1 MIPISFVTVQH
12 ALTQRVLDTDDHVP
26 LLQATLWQASS
37 ACLDHI
43 KVYAVADIPAGWLH
57 TTIPDGFDTDSQ
69 YIPILPASY
78 STDSP
83 KVSQYVIPPGQ
94 LKDAI
99 LLYAGEM
106 WEKRES
112 GEAVPMSPAVL
123 NLLEDLRY
131 PTLQ

>member
-1 MIPISFVTVQH
+1 MIPISFVTVEH

-37 ACLDHI
+37 ACLDHV
-43 KVYAVADIPAGWLH
+43 KVYTVEDIPAGWLH
-57 TTIPDGFDTDSQ
+57 VTIPDGFDTGVE

-94 LKDAI
+94 LKSAI
-99 LLYAGEM
+99 LLHTGDLWENREAGV
-106 WEKRES
+106 
-112 GEAVPMSPAVL
+112 ATPFSPAVL
-123 NLLEDLRY
+123 SLLEDLRD

>member
-1 MIPISFVTVQH
+1 MIPIPFVTIDH
-12 ALTQRVLDTDDHVP
+12 ALTQRRLDGIDEIAD
-26 LLQATLWQASS
+26 LQATLWQASD
-37 ACLDHI
+37 ACLRHI
-43 KVYAVADIPAGWLH
+43 KIYEVADIPATWLSA
-57 TTIPDGFDTDSQ
+57 TIPDGFPLQAD
-69 YIPILPASY
+69 YIPVLPASY

-83 KVSQYVIPPGQ
+83 QTAQYVVPPGN